1 MNDLS
6 QLQPYLPFIIP
17 LAILQLGL
25 MIAALVHI
33 FTHSTYK
40 VGNRIIWVVVV
51 LCLNTLG
58 PVLYFFL
65 GRDVD
70 N

>member
-1 MNDLS
+1 MTDL
-6 QLQPYLPFIIP
+6 QAYLPFIIP
-17 LAILQLGL
+17 LAILQMGL

-40 VGNRIIWVVVV
+40 MGNRVLWVIVV
-51 LCLNTLG
+51 LFLNTLG

-65 GRDVD
+65 GRDD
-70 N
+70 SK